1 MMKWP
6 SYEYIV
12 DSSVLYRYKL
22 FMKNKFIFIFFTA
35 ILFLSF
41 FALTQ
46 VFAAESEYNIVAE
59 NLLKYLSSDKEII
72 SYKTIEANALDSTS
86 EKVVIAYL
94 ADLEGGGYILV
105 SASKCL
111 NPVKAYSLNHDFATL
126 PDPYKQFLLS
136 EMEYNI
142 RTITISERTTKSV
155 TDSETQ
161 ERWDFLLNFGKVRTT
176 LEYQADT
183 YLLTTQWNQN
193 YPYNKFLPEIDDD
206 NVVAGCVNIALAQVM
221 KYHNYPST
229 GTGVARYAWN
239 DEELKTILYRTYNWE
254 NMPDVLDEMQPEY
267 KIDEVALLIKDLGIV
282 NQTAFGLDGSAASIN
297 TSALVENFGYSNS
310 ITSMDNNNNTDT
322 ALFFNTLKAEI
333 NAERPV
339 LLSFP
344 GHMTVADGYSSN
356 ETGREIHVNMGWGGH
371 YDDYY
376 FLEDNVVL
384 GDDFDFSPDLTI
396 YYNIKPCSGDDCLEL
411 DDNIDESDIIRGKF
425 DYAKDKDEYEVYLK
439 GNTTIS
445 GYRDYYGN
453 QGLHI
458 TIFNSNHTMIV
469 SNDDNI
475 AQNFL
480 EDGGLYTIEV
490 SLCNGTSCYT
500 YDEYIDYSVNISTED
515 LTADEKAT
523 IDNAL
528 EIQPVINNDFR
539 DILLNSSD
547 PETYKILIDA
557 RDENG
562 DLLGL
567 SVKNTNTDAVEA
579 VLSGNILELT
589 PVLGALNIAGK
600 ITVTAAA
607 NNKTA
612 QKSFVVMVSD
622 EDISFGKEF
631 IVRGIFENQVDF
643 NTHKVILDGPCT
655 ITGYRSGYANQAF
668 YSSVIDE
675 YGNEL
680 EPPVAPVDGVI
691 EQQFTKGIYLLGA
704 ALKEDPDGSGHYYDY
719 YDESNHQYRLT
730 ISCPEAD
737 DSLENIAYILGIDLA
752 GISGMGDV
760 DGNGQLDLAD
770 AVTAMQI
777 LCGAIPAIPGSYM
790 NVDVNNDGLIG
801 LAEAVYILQ
810 YLAGLRLQ

>member
-1 MMKWP
+1 
-6 SYEYIV
+6 
-12 DSSVLYRYKL
+12 
-22 FMKNKFIFIFFTA
+22 
-35 ILFLSF
+35 
-41 FALTQ
+41 
-46 VFAAESEYNIVAE
+46 
-59 NLLKYLSSDKEII
+59 
-72 SYKTIEANALDSTS
+72 
-86 EKVVIAYL
+86 
-94 ADLEGGGYILV
+94 
-105 SASKCL
+105 
-111 NPVKAYSLNHDFATL
+111 
-126 PDPYKQFLLS
+126 
-136 EMEYNI
+136 
-142 RTITISERTTKSV
+142 
-155 TDSETQ
+155 
-161 ERWDFLLNFGKVRTT
+161 
-176 LEYQADT
+176 
-183 YLLTTQWNQN
+183 
-193 YPYNKFLPEIDDD
+193 
-206 NVVAGCVNIALAQVM
+206 
-221 KYHNYPST
+221 
-229 GTGVARYAWN
+229 
-239 DEELKTILYRTYNWE
+239 
-254 NMPDVLDEMQPEY
+254 
-267 KIDEVALLIKDLGIV
+267 
-282 NQTAFGLDGSAASIN
+282 
-297 TSALVENFGYSNS
+297 
-310 ITSMDNNNNTDT
+310 
-322 ALFFNTLKAEI
+322 
-333 NAERPV
+333 
-339 LLSFP
+339 
-344 GHMTVADGYSSN
+344 
-356 ETGREIHVNMGWGGH
+356 MGWGGH

-396 YYNIKPCSGDDCLEL
+396 YYNIKPCSADDCLESE
-411 DDNIDESDIIRGKF
+411 DNIDESGIITGKF

-458 TIFNSNHTMIV
+458 TIFNSNHTKIV
-469 SNDDNI
+469 SNDDEI
-475 AQNFL
+475 FQHPTL
-480 EDGGLYTIEV
+480 DPGLYTIEV
-490 SLCNGTSCYT
+490 SLCNETSCYT